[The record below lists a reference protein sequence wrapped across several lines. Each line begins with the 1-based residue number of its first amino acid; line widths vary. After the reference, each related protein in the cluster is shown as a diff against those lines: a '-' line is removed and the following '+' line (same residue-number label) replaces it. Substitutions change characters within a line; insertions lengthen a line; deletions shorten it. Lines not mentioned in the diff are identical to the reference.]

1 MSSSRSPFGGAMRTA
16 VERIRH
22 QLPAISPSVSSPSG
36 REETADGPLDDD
48 RHPEVLTN
56 RERVIQVLELNGGR
70 AWQADIVDR
79 TEWSKAKVSRVLS
92 KMEADGSITRF
103 RNGRE
108 KVVCLAEAEPR
119 SPTDQPNA
127 PAVN

>member
-1 MSSSRSPFGGAMRTA
+1 MRTA

-22 QLPAISPSVSSPSG
+22 QLPAISPSVSSSRSG
-36 REETADGPLDDD
+36 REGTADDSLDDD
-48 RHPEVLTN
+48 RRPEVLTN
-56 RERVIQVLELNGGR
+56 RERVIRILDLNGGR
-70 AWQADIVDR
+70 VWQADIVDR
-79 TEWSKAKVSRVLS
+79 TGWSKAKVSRVLS
-92 KMEADGSITRF
+92 KMEADGAITRF

-108 KVVCLAEAEPR
+108 KVVCLVEAEPG

>member
-1 MSSSRSPFGGAMRTA
+1 MRIA

-22 QLPAISPSVSSPSG
+22 QLPTISPPVSSSRSG
-36 REETADGPLDDD
+36 HGETADDSLDDD
-48 RHPEVLTN
+48 RHSEVLTN
-56 RERVIQVLELNGGR
+56 REQVIQVLDLNGGR

-79 TEWSKAKVSRVLS
+79 TGWSKAKVSRVLS
-92 KMEADGSITRF
+92 KMEADGVITRF

-108 KVVCLAEAEPR
+108 KVVCLAEAEPS